1 MVVGTRARSA
11 GEDVDLDDP
20 ELYAGA
26 ESEKERTAR
35 RELLRQLVDAGAT
48 TERLKDAVKDQ
59 TLATL
64 PLDFA
69 LAGERRYTLTDVAR
83 KAKLDSP
90 YLRQVLLSLGHRNP
104 RPRERAFSEEDLDMA
119 RILRG
124 FLDAGLPKEEL
135 LEVARVLG
143 HTTARTASVIREV
156 VGSALIEPGD
166 TEASLGMRY
175 AQAADELIPMLAPIL
190 QYQLR
195 MHLREQATRDVITRA
210 ERDDGELAGTRAVA
224 VGFVDL
230 SGFTTLG
237 NQGSAQRLGM
247 IGSRLAALA
256 AEVSRPPVE
265 LVKTLGDG
273 AMFVSAEVEPLL
285 DTLCE
290 LSKRVDSEDDE
301 FPPLR
306 AGVAYGPAA
315 TRGADWFG
323 PSVNRASRI
332 VEIAK
337 PSTIVADEDVCE
349 RVDGK
354 FEWTRQ
360 LRLKGLKGIPGRP
373 KLYRLST

>member
-1 MVVGTRARSA
+1 MA
-11 GEDVDLDDP
+11 GKASVQIDDP
-20 ELYAGA
+20 ELYADV
-26 ESEKERTAR
+26 ESDTEREAR
-35 RELLRQLVDAGAT
+35 RELLQRLAEAGAT
-48 TERLKDAVKDQ
+48 TKELKAAVREQ

-69 LAGERRYTLTDVAR
+69 LSSDRCYTLTDVAR
-83 KAKLDSP
+83 KTRLESP

-104 RPRERAFSEEDLDMA
+104 RPRERAFSDEDLEMA

-124 FLDAGLPKEEL
+124 FLDAGLSKEAL

-143 HTTARTASVIREV
+143 HSTSRTASVIREV

-166 TEASLGMRY
+166 SEASLGLRY
-175 AQAADELIPMLAPIL
+175 ASAADELVPMLGPIL
-190 QYQLR
+190 EYQLR

-210 ERDDGELAGTRAVA
+210 ERNDGELAGTRQVG

-237 NQGSAQRLGM
+237 SHGSAQTLGM

-256 AEVSRPPVE
+256 GEVSRPPVD

-273 AMFVSAEVEPLL
+273 AMFVSTDVAPLL
-285 DTLCE
+285 ESLQE
-290 LSKRVDSEDDE
+290 LSKKVDAEGDG

-306 AGVAYGPAA
+306 AGVAFGPAA

-332 VEIAK
+332 VGIAK
-337 PSTIVADEDVCE
+337 PSSILADEAVCE
-349 RVDGK
+349 QVDGK
-354 FEWTRQ
+354 FEWSRQ